1 MGRITREMAD
11 KAARQLAAIAYDKK
25 IEKAENDFKSMLEG
39 IIKTYIPA
47 PILAVMEEYSSYL
60 EKCVRLFVSDGN
72 DCVYT
77 YTIPVLI
84 PAVKEIKVSH
94 DELVKLKSA
103 KKLLESLE
111 AKKVRYN
118 EEVSDALCLSIR
130 TEKRCGETFPEAMQY
145 LNFSKTTALAPKFDD
160 LRKQL
165 IQ

>member
-25 IEKAENDFKSMLEG
+25 IEKAKNDFESLVYWV
-39 IIKTYIPA
+39 IKTHIPA
-47 PILAVMEEYSSYL
+47 PILSVMEEYSSYL

-84 PAVKEIKVSH
+84 PAVKEIRVSH
-94 DELVKLKSA
+94 DEFVKLKNA

-111 AKKVRYN
+111 AKKVKYN
-118 EEVSDALCLSIR
+118 DEVSDALCLSIR
-130 TEKRCGETFPEAMQY
+130 TEKRCAEEFPEAMQY
-145 LNFSKTTALAPKFDD
+145 LNFSKTTSLAPKFDD

-165 IQ
+165 VQ

>member
-1 MGRITREMAD
+1 MAD

-60 EKCVRLFVSDGN
+60 EKCVRLFISDGN

-130 TEKRCGETFPEAMQY
+130 TEKRCAETFPEAMPY

>member
-25 IEKAENDFKSMLEG
+25 IEKAKNDFKSMLEG

-60 EKCVRLFVSDGN
+60 EKCVRLFISDGN

-111 AKKVRYN
+111 AKKVRYK

-130 TEKRCGETFPEAMQY
+130 TEKRCAETFPEAMQY

>member
-25 IEKAENDFKSMLEG
+25 IEKAENDFQSMLEG
-39 IIKTYIPA
+39 IIKTYMPA

-130 TEKRCGETFPEAMQY
+130 TEKRCAETSPESTQPRTSSTPTAAPTQSH
-145 LNFSKTTALAPKFDD
+145 FSRTRRTS
-160 LRKQL
+160 
-165 IQ
+165 